1 MNTFENTVKKLSTK
15 IANNDTLYKQFIH
28 YLRKQ
33 GKTLGCFGI
42 SATPNDIFTFA
53 IENGISLK
61 N

>member
-1 MNTFENTVKKLSTK
+1 MNPFENTVKKLITK
-15 IANNDTLYKQFIH
+15 IANNNTLYNQLIQ

-42 SATPNDIFTFA
+42 PATPNDIFTFA
-53 IENGISLK
+53 IENGISL